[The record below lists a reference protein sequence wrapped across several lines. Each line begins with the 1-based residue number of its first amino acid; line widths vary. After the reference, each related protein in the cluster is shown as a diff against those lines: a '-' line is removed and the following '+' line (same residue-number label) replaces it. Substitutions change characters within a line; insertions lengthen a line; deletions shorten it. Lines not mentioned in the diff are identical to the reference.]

1 MMNRIR
7 KGDQVLVITGK
18 NKGQRGDVLRV
29 AGERVFVS
37 NVNLV
42 KRHTKP
48 NPQANQ
54 AGGIVEREA
63 SIHLSNVQLFNP
75 ATNKG
80 ERVGTK
86 TLEDGRKVRVFR
98 SNGEVVDA

>member
-1 MMNRIR
+1 MNRIR

-86 TLEDGRKVRVFR
+86 TIEDGRKVRVFR
-98 SNGEVVDA
+98 SSGEVVDA

>member
-1 MMNRIR
+1 MNRIR
-7 KGDQVLVITGK
+7 KGDQVLVIAGK

-29 AGERVFVS
+29 DGDRVFVS

-63 SIHLSNVQLFNP
+63 SIHISNVQPFNP
-75 ATNKG
+75 ATGKG
-80 ERVGTK
+80 ERVGSK
-86 TLEDGRKVRVFR
+86 TLSDGRKVRVFR
-98 SNGEVVDA
+98 SNGEQLDA

>member
-1 MMNRIR
+1 MNRIR
-7 KGDQVLVITGK
+7 KGDQVLVIAGK

-29 AGERVFVS
+29 AGDRVFVS

>member
-1 MMNRIR
+1 MNRIR

-29 AGERVFVS
+29 DGDRVFVS
-37 NVNLV
+37 NVNLI

-63 SIHLSNVQLFNP
+63 SIHISNVQLFNP

-80 ERVGTK
+80 ERVGIK
-86 TLEDGRKVRVFR
+86 TLEDKRKVRVFR
-98 SNGEVVDA
+98 SSGEVVDA

>member
-1 MMNRIR
+1 MNRIR
-7 KGDQVLVITGK
+7 KGDQVLVIAGK

-29 AGERVFVS
+29 DGDRVFVS
-37 NVNLV
+37 NVNIV

-63 SIHLSNVQLFNP
+63 SIHISNVQPFNP
-75 ATNKG
+75 ASGKG
-80 ERVGTK
+80 ERVGAK
-86 TLEDGRKVRVFR
+86 TLSDGRKVRVFR
-98 SNGEVVDA
+98 SNGEQLDA

>member
-1 MMNRIR
+1 MNRIR

-29 AGERVFVS
+29 ADDRVFVS
-37 NVNLV
+37 NVNLI

-98 SNGEVVDA
+98 SSGEVVDA

>member
-1 MMNRIR
+1 MNRIR

-63 SIHLSNVQLFNP
+63 SIHLSIVQLYNP

-98 SNGEVVDA
+98 STGEVVDA